1 MPFSTEITNI
11 KAEINSGLSAS
22 QYTAKDLVYVS
33 KAIEALANAEGSAG
47 IFDEATVNT
56 ILYVGANANN
66 FEDTGSLTDPIAIF
80 SKAGG
85 ASSFAQIAF
94 RNETATSST
103 DIIAYMNNG
112 DDSEGWVGMGITGS
126 AFDDAT
132 YGITGPGDGYIFHNT
147 KPGTGRKGN
156 LVLATGDAGEDN
168 KIIFAAGGFASG
180 DTQMEITPG
189 VNVHIEIPTAST
201 SPSTGALTVVGGVG
215 IQGDI
220 NIAGNV
226 TFGGAGTS
234 LETSTLAVSDPLI
247 FVGNG
252 NITDAVDLG
261 LVAEYANSVSTI
273 TKAVSNKALTSNVA
287 TLTTSTTHGFAVG
300 DIVVVG
306 SVDATFNGT
315 YVVKAVPTTTT
326 FTYDKT
332 ASNVTSAAVS
342 PAGTAEVS
350 SQRRFAGTTRDAS
363 DGVIKFFKD
372 ATTKPTS
379 TINFSEAGLSYADI
393 KIAALD
399 ASSATIGNVSNTELQ
414 YLDGVTS
421 AIQTQL
427 NAKAPLAS
435 PTFTGTVT
443 LPSDTS
449 IGTVSAT
456 ELGYV
461 DGVTSSIQTQLD
473 NKLST
478 ATASS
483 TYAALS
489 GAAFTG
495 NVQLQEISEVVVDV
509 TLSSNVGTLDWAAG
523 NVFYIATAPSA
534 AMTFNV
540 TNVPTTTS
548 RIMTINVFVTQ
559 GSTGYIP
566 STFQI
571 GGASQ
576 TIKWANGGAPTPTS
590 SAGKIDIF
598 SFTMQRTSGGA
609 WLVYG
614 AASLNF

>member
-22 QYTAKDLVYVS
+22 QYSAKDLVYVS

-47 IFDEATVNT
+47 SFAEATVT
-56 ILYVGANANN
+56 DILYVGNNAND
-66 FEDTGSLTDPIAIF
+66 FEDTGNLTDPIAVF

-112 DDSEGWVGMGITGS
+112 DDLEGWVGMGITGS

-168 KIIFAAGGFASG
+168 KIIFAAGGFATG
-180 DTQMEITPG
+180 DTQMEIIPG

-234 LETSTLAVSDPLI
+234 LETSTLAVADPLI

-252 NITDAVDLG
+252 NTTDAVDLG
-261 LVAEYANSVSTI
+261 LIAEYGTALASTL
-273 TKAVSNKALTSNVA
+273 TNTVTNKALTSNVA
-287 TLTTSTTHGFAVG
+287 TLTTGTTHSLAVG
-300 DIVVVG
+300 DIITVG
-306 SVDATFNGT
+306 GVDAVFNGT
-315 YVVKAVPTTTT
+315 HVVASVPTTTT
-326 FTYDKT
+326 FTFAKT
-332 ASNVTSAAVS
+332 NANVTSAAVN
-342 PAGTAEVS
+342 PVGTTSAS
-350 SQRRFAGTTRDAS
+350 TKRRFAGATRDAS

-379 TINFSEAGLSYADI
+379 SVNFSEAGLTY
-393 KIAALD
+393 
-399 ASSATIGNVSNTELQ
+399 ATIKAGGAEIGSVTNTEIG
-414 YLDGVTS
+414 YLSGVTS
-421 AIQTQL
+421 AIQTQI
-427 NAKAPLAS
+427 NAKSPLAS
-435 PTFTGTVT
+435 PTFTGNVV
-443 LPSDTS
+443 LPSTTV
-449 IGTVSAT
+449 IGDVDAT
-456 ELGYV
+456 EIGYLN
-461 DGVTSSIQTQLD
+461 GVSSNIQTQLD
-473 NKLST
+473 AK
-478 ATASS
+478 AAAAS
-483 TYAALS
+483 YAALS

-495 NVQLQEISEVVVDV
+495 NVQLQEVSETVVDV
-509 TLSSNVGTLDWAAG
+509 TLTSNVATLDWTAG
-523 NVFYIATAPSA
+523 NVYYIATAPSA

-540 TNVPTTTS
+540 TNVPTTAS

-571 GGASQ
+571 AGSSQ
-576 TIKWANGGAPTPTS
+576 TIKWAGGNAPTPTS

-614 AASLNF
+614 ASSLNF

>member
-22 QYTAKDLVYVS
+22 QYSAKDLVYVS
-33 KAIEALANAEGSAG
+33 KAIEALANAEGSSG
-47 IFDEATVNT
+47 IFDEATISN

-85 ASSFAQIAF
+85 ANSFAQLAF

-126 AFDDAT
+126 AFNDAT

-168 KIIFAAGGFASG
+168 KIIFAAGGFATG
-180 DTQMEITPG
+180 DTQMEIIPG

-234 LETSTLAVSDPLI
+234 LETSTLAVADPLI

-252 NITDAVDLG
+252 NTTDAVDLG
-261 LVAEYANSVSTI
+261 LIAEYGTALASTL
-273 TKAVSNKALTSNVA
+273 TNTVTNKALTSNVA
-287 TLTTSTTHGFAVG
+287 TLTTGTTHSLAVG
-300 DIVVVG
+300 DIITVG
-306 SVDATFNGT
+306 GVDAVFNGT
-315 YVVKAVPTTTT
+315 HVVASVPTTTT
-326 FTYDKT
+326 FTFAKT
-332 ASNVTSAAVS
+332 NANVTSAAVN
-342 PAGTAEVS
+342 PVGTTSAS
-350 SQRRFAGTTRDAS
+350 TKRRFAGATRDAS

-379 TINFSEAGLSYADI
+379 SVNFSEAGLTY
-393 KIAALD
+393 
-399 ASSATIGNVSNTELQ
+399 ATIKAGGAEIGSVTNTEIG
-414 YLDGVTS
+414 YLSGVTS
-421 AIQTQL
+421 AIQTQI
-427 NAKAPLAS
+427 NAKSPLAS
-435 PTFTGTVT
+435 PTFTGNVV
-443 LPSDTS
+443 LPSTTV
-449 IGTVSAT
+449 IGDVDAT
-456 ELGYV
+456 EIGYLN
-461 DGVTSSIQTQLD
+461 GVSSNIQTQLD
-473 NKLST
+473 AK
-478 ATASS
+478 AAAAS
-483 TYAALS
+483 YAALS

-495 NVQLQEISEVVVDV
+495 NVQLQEVSETVVDV
-509 TLSSNVGTLDWAAG
+509 TLTSNVATLDWTAG
-523 NVFYIATAPSA
+523 NVYYIATAPSA

-540 TNVPTTTS
+540 TNVPTTAS

-571 GGASQ
+571 AGSSQ
-576 TIKWANGGAPTPTS
+576 TIKWAGGNAPTPTS

-614 AASLNF
+614 ASSLNF